1 MTILKNFNMDYYEK
15 LLANKNKGRSLLFR
29 CDDLF
34 LVQLNELILEQDR
47 QTIILWAF
55 DISEK
60 TMYYLTDKYLDDRPK
75 IAYETVKLWSK
86 GEIKMMEAKRAILDL
101 HAMAKEVEEK
111 HDELLIHA
119 LGQALSCVHTPKHAM
134 GYPIYALSAAVYHG
148 ASLEELEYMKNR
160 YINKLLY
167 YKDIDKTK
175 ITKWASFISKY

>member
-1 MTILKNFNMDYYEK
+1 MDYYEK
-15 LLANKNKGRSLLFR
+15 ILAKKNQGKSLLFR
-29 CDDLF
+29 RDDLF
-34 LVQLNELILEQDR
+34 LAQLNELILEQDH

-75 IAYETVKLWSK
+75 RAYETVKLWSK
-86 GEIKMMEAKRAILDL
+86 GEIKMKEAKRTILDL

-111 HDELLIHA
+111 YDELLIHA

-148 ASLEELEYMKNR
+148 ASLEELEYMKKR
-160 YINKLLY
+160 YTNKLLY
-167 YKDIDKTK
+167 YRDIDKTK
-175 ITKWASFISKY
+175 ITKWASFILKY